1 MNSAGSP
8 MPETEP
14 SKRLPITSL
23 VLGLISIPAALGIMV
38 ASGAI
43 LGLAAI
49 IVGVVAL
56 SHTRR
61 SAAAGSRMAVAG
73 IVTGALGIVSTMALI
88 ASFALLPA

>member
-1 MNSAGSP
+1 MNSADSP
-8 MPETEP
+8 VPETEP
-14 SKRLPITSL
+14 SKRLPITAL
-23 VLGLISIPAALGIMV
+23 VLGLISIPAALGMV

-61 SAAAGSRMAVAG
+61 GVAAGSRMAVAG